1 MPDLLRSIRS
11 VVIVVV
17 VVVNAQDHQ
26 SGVQNG
32 SMYPTIPLK
41 KRNCFHELDF

>member
-17 VVVNAQDHQ
+17 VVNAQD
-26 SGVQNG
+26 STNVG
-32 SMYPTIPLK
+32 SRMDQCTQPYP
-41 KRNCFHELDF
+41 